1 MTDSF
6 PQLLAEIRHIYL
18 EIDQQI
24 ATFQKATD
32 LHCPEGCGSCC
43 DSQEVEA
50 TVTELLPLADAI
62 FQSGRP
68 DALAELIEQ
77 SEKKNTK
84 ACVLYQPDPLLPGNG
99 RCGQYPHRPLVC
111 RLFGFAARYDRSKD
125 LEFST
130 CKKIKIQDPQ
140 KVWTAQELIRAGLS
154 VPVFQ
159 ACFMRLASLHPGPGF
174 QRYAIN
180 QALKKALEFCYWK
193 KLL

>member
-6 PQLLAEIRHIYL
+6 PQLLADIRSLYL

-24 ATFQKATD
+24 VIFQKTTD
-32 LHCPEGCGSCC
+32 LYCPEICGSCC

-50 TVTELLPLADAI
+50 TVTELLPLADAV
-62 FQSGRP
+62 FQSGRS

-77 SEKKNTK
+77 SEKRNTQ
-84 ACVLYQPDPLLPGNG
+84 ACVLYQPDPRTPGNG

-111 RLFGFAARYDRSKD
+111 RLFGFAGRYDRLKN

-140 KVWTAQELIRAGLS
+140 KVLTAQELIRAGLI

-159 ACFMRLASLHPGPGF
+159 ACFMRLASLHPGQGF

-193 KLL
+193 KHL